1 MTTQRIAPSTA
12 RPSPETTEVR
22 PRSGNWTAADKLA
35 ILKEYESYPRG
46 DARRGELL
54 RRKGLYTSHISKW
67 RAQRDAGAL
76 ASLASKPV
84 GRQPQPH
91 NPDADE
97 LVQLR
102 SEVAR
107 LKDQLH
113 KAETIIEIQKKV
125 ALLLGE
131 ASKQPT
137 SADS

>member
-1 MTTQRIAPSTA
+1 MTSQRIAPSTA
-12 RPSPETTEVR
+12 RSSGQATEVH

-46 DARRGELL
+46 DARRGQLL

-76 ASLASKPV
+76 ASLSEKRS
-84 GRQPQPH
+84 GRPSQLH
-91 NPDADE
+91 NPLADE
-97 LVQLR
+97 LAQLQ

-107 LKDQLH
+107 LKDQLA
-113 KAETIIEIQKKV
+113 KAQTIVDIQKKV

-131 ASKQPT
+131 ATQPLASK
-137 SADS
+137 DY